1 MGRFGDGFEKRVRQT
16 NHRGKRIPAREY
28 NLYRSSNAGMPGRIL
43 SVCPRMRKKGR
54 MSCDEDTDLTRGF
67 QRRLL

>member
-1 MGRFGDGFEKRVRQT
+1 MTEKSQPT
-16 NHRGKRIPAREY
+16 NHRRKRIPAREY

-43 SVCPRMRKKGR
+43 SVCPKMRKKGI